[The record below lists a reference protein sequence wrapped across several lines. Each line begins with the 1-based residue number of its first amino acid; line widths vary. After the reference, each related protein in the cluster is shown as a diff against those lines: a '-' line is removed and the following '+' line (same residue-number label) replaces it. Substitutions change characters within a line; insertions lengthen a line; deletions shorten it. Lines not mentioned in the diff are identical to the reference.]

1 VNGELAMEI
10 RREARAPGEFR
21 VPSDPS
27 SGYPVGPW
35 VQFAVVQGGRFPIE
49 PQRFGQQYSVWKVE
63 SGASKKQNLLRIR
76 FLADEKARQLLDLGE
91 DQAHHGHRR
100 PALELLERALELGG
114 SAAIF
119 AAAIKTYIELD
130 RTDLARKWA
139 SQGRALYPNDQSL
152 TRWNR
157 LLTPPA
163 ARTVEITATTKSE
176 EVGWLEANAQQ
187 YRGNWVVVARSE
199 LLGFGKTLTEA
210 LQMARSRG
218 SITGALIHRVQG

>member
-1 VNGELAMEI
+1 MD
-10 RREARAPGEFR
+10 ARASGEFR
-21 VPSDPS
+21 ALSQSS
-27 SGYPVGPW
+27 SGYPAGLL
-35 VQFAVVQGGRFPIE
+35 VQFAVAPVRGFPE
-49 PQRFGQQYSVWKVE
+49 SPRVGQQYSIWKVE

-91 DQAHHGHRR
+91 DQARQGHRR

-119 AAAIKTYIELD
+119 AAAIKTCIELD
-130 RTDLARKWA
+130 RTDLARRWA
-139 SQGRALYPNDQSL
+139 AQGRALYPNDQSL

-163 ARTVEITATTKSE
+163 VRTVEITATTKSE
-176 EVGWLEANAQQ
+176 EVGWLEANAEH

-210 LQMARSRG
+210 LQMARSKG
-218 SITGALIHRVQG
+218 SIAAALIHRVQG